1 MTAILII
8 IGLGA
13 ALSCLATRAVLSLL
27 RRAAVLDHP
36 NDRSSHVI
44 PTPRGGGIAVI
55 AAIATVALGATV
67 VEGAP
72 VGGMGIALALAI
84 GLSVV
89 SFIDDLRNLS
99 AGVRL
104 AAHGLA
110 VAGGLWALD
119 GQGAFAAYLPQP
131 LDLALTALAWLW
143 FINLYNFMDGIDGI
157 VGSETGAIA
166 VGVGGLAILGLA
178 PATLLAPSA
187 AALGAALGFLVWNWH
202 RAKIFLGDSGSIP
215 IGFLMGYL
223 LVATAAPGGP
233 ALAAA
238 LVLPLVFVID
248 ASVTLIRRLARG
260 RKPTEAHREHAYQRA
275 VQGGWSHARVCAATL
290 AANAALIALA
300 WWVAPVQPWIALVAG
315 LAVAGSCYGLLL
327 RVGTR
332 ASEPAV

>member
-8 IGLGA
+8 VGLGA

-27 RRAAVLDHP
+27 WRAAVLDHP

-55 AAIATVALGATV
+55 ASVAAVALGAAMVT
-67 VEGAP
+67 EAP
-72 VGGMGIALALAI
+72 AGGLGIALALAI
-84 GLSVV
+84 GLSAV
-89 SFIDDLRNLS
+89 SFIDDLRNLP
-99 AGVRL
+99 AGLRL
-104 AAHGLA
+104 TAHGVA

-166 VGVGGLAILGLA
+166 LGVGGLVLLGLA

-187 AALGAALGFLVWNWH
+187 AVLGAALGFLVWNWH
-202 RAKIFLGDSGSIP
+202 RAKVFLGDSGSIP
-215 IGFLMGYL
+215 LGFLMGYL

-248 ASVTLIRRLARG
+248 ASATLIRRLARG
-260 RKPTEAHREHAYQRA
+260 KKPTEAHREHAYQRA
-275 VQGGWSHARVCAATL
+275 VQGGWSHARVCVATI
-290 AANAALIALA
+290 AANGALIALA
-300 WWVAPVQPWIALVAG
+300 WWVAPAQPWIALLVGLVVAG
-315 LAVAGSCYGLLL
+315 VCYGVLL
-327 RVGTR
+327 RIGNR
-332 ASEPAV
+332 ASEPVL